1 MCVPGLVAYD
11 MILALKLVSSYPYGS
26 PPGTWRTAITPRKK
40 TVVRTVNFSSVAG
53 PRKRAPNVSTPPA
66 ARPPRAVVASFTRN
80 AEAATGEGG
89 FRRVQGKTLSSQI
102 VAQVRESLFAQTLRT
117 GDLLGSEA
125 ELAKQ
130 FGVSRMSVRDALR
143 MLEAMGIVEIRMGA
157 GGGARIAQASL
168 DRFGD
173 SLAIQLAL
181 IGVSPE
187 EVLRAQG
194 AIEGLTAELA
204 ARNASSEDLRHMREL
219 LDEAAQ
225 YLDDA
230 EMTAELGRAF
240 HMAVAHAS
248 HNRVLEAQLNAMRD
262 SLWRPGGMR
271 VANRATAKH
280 VLSTHEAIYEM
291 IEKRDADGARRLMS
305 EHLQHILS
313 KSSGSP
319 AAKQGRSGERSAGVT
334 DHICGGIDPQM
345 MRLR

>member
-1 MCVPGLVAYD
+1 
-11 MILALKLVSSYPYGS
+11 
-26 PPGTWRTAITPRKK
+26 
-40 TVVRTVNFSSVAG
+40 
-53 PRKRAPNVSTPPA
+53 
-66 ARPPRAVVASFTRN
+66 VASF
-80 AEAATGEGG
+80 ADYGDAAANEGG

-102 VAQVRESLFAQTLRT
+102 VAQVRESLFANTLRP

-204 ARNASSEDLRHMREL
+204 AGNASSEDLRHMREL
-219 LDEAAQ
+219 LDEAARH
-225 YLDDA
+225 LDDG
-230 EMTAELGRAF
+230 EMTSALGRAF

-248 HNRVLEAQLNAMRD
+248 HNRVLEAQLSAMRD

-271 VANRATAKH
+271 VADRATARH
-280 VLSTHEAIYEM
+280 VLATHEAIYEK
-291 IEKRDADGARRLMS
+291 IAKRDAEGARRLMS
-305 EHLQHILS
+305 EHLEHILN
-313 KSSGSP
+313 KSSASVP
-319 AAKQGRSGERSAGVT
+319 SKQGGRGERSAVA
-334 DHICGGIDPQM
+334 DHVCGGFVAQLVLE
-345 MRLR
+345 R